1 MYLSTL
7 PGVHWYSPIFHLSP
21 KGLSTVLIQK
31 LLSAKVPHILVFD
44 NSIPFRKNDLLWITF
59 RNTGRAHFVPWQRDT
74 HDTTLSA
81 VWWARDPEEPGA
93 GANQGTAETADRT
106 RTGTGP
112 TPTLTARQGTQA

>member
-1 MYLSTL
+1 MTYYGLRFGI
-7 PGVHWYSPIFHLSP
+7 PGES
-21 KGLSTVLIQK
+21 
-31 LLSAKVPHILVFD
+31 
-44 NSIPFRKNDLLWITF
+44 
-59 RNTGRAHFVPWQRDT
+59 VPWHRDT

-112 TPTLTARQGTQA
+112 TPTLTARQGTQACRNAGRIP

>member
-1 MYLSTL
+1 MKNLVDYEFW
-7 PGVHWYSPIFHLSP
+7 V
-21 KGLSTVLIQK
+21 QK
-31 LLSAKVPHILVFD
+31 RTDFTKLCVCSVYY
-44 NSIPFRKNDLLWITF
+44 
-59 RNTGRAHFVPWQRDT
+59 
-74 HDTTLSA
+74 HDTRRITLSG